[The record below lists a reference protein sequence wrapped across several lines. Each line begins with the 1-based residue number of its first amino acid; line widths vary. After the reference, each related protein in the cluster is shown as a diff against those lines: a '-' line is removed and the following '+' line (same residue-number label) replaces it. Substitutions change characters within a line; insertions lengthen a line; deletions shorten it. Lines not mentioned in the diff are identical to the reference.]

1 MFLLAGGSV
10 FCQRF
15 HPFSFRVPMAV
26 SLLILTDFFQAANR
40 ALDYATNLAL
50 PLRARLVLLHVRRD
64 SVLDPE
70 MFTGRLS
77 NLSQQ
82 AINLALNHVAQDFPV
97 PVVAEIGHGQVSFAV
112 ADAVSRHHPAL
123 IVLGRPDESSVP
135 DELVQTTSLDI
146 LRTSP
151 YPMLVV
157 PHTVVRGTLPRR
169 VLLAVDGEAF
179 SLGDHAGTV
188 RQLFTALGAE
198 LTVLYVAPA
207 GPNAEAEA
215 AAALVTV
222 QQTGLTVGL
231 PAAQVRA
238 VASDHPAEGILKTAK
253 AADFDMVMVIAR
265 PRSFLGKLFHRS
277 VTAQVL
283 LHSTLPVLVVPATE

>member
-10 FCQRF
+10 FCQCF

-135 DELVQTTSLDI
+135 DELIQTTSLDI

-169 VLLAVDGEAF
+169 VLLAVDGGAF
-179 SLGDHAGTV
+179 SLGEHAGTV

-231 PAAQVRA
+231 PAAQARA

>member
-1 MFLLAGGSV
+1 M
-10 FCQRF
+10 
-15 HPFSFRVPMAV
+15 
-26 SLLILTDFFQAANR
+26 
-40 ALDYATNLAL
+40 
-50 PLRARLVLLHVRRD
+50 
-64 SVLDPE
+64 
-70 MFTGRLS
+70 
-77 NLSQQ
+77 
-82 AINLALNHVAQDFPV
+82 
-97 PVVAEIGHGQVSFAV
+97 
-112 ADAVSRHHPAL
+112 
-123 IVLGRPDESSVP
+123 P

-146 LRTSP
+146 LRISP

-198 LTVLYVAPA
+198 LTVLYVAP
-207 GPNAEAEA
+207 GPNAAAKA

>member
-1 MFLLAGGSV
+1 
-10 FCQRF
+10 
-15 HPFSFRVPMAV
+15 MAV

-77 NLSQQ
+77 NLSQR

-179 SLGDHAGTV
+179 SLGEHAGTV

-283 LHSTLPVLVVPATE
+283 LHSALPVLVVPATE